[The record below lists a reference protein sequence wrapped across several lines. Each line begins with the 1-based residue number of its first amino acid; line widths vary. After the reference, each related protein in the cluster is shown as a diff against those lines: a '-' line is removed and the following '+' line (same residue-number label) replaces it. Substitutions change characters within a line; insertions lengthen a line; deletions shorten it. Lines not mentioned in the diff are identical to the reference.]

1 MQIPGKIART
11 HKSFNFCPDTR
22 GREINVLSSKPPTP
36 PTYSSYRVHF
46 CLSLALGKDSSE
58 NLLPLFN
65 RTKWV
70 RIVINLAEIYRRMRH
85 RFPRDRGPF
94 RKHEEEAEKG
104 NFHLHRG
111 LSRRG
116 EMWNGRRWYYG
127 TEAIA
132 QNDASESPARQST
145 WV

>member
-1 MQIPGKIART
+1 MRT
-11 HKSFNFCPDTR
+11 LINLLISAPIR
-22 GREINVLSSKPPTP
+22 GEERSTCSLRSLLLLQRTVRIEFISV
-36 PTYSSYRVHF
+36 

-85 RFPRDRGPF
+85 RFSWDRGPF